1 MLAGS
6 LHILMEG
13 TPKGTDLVKIAED
26 IQKINGIL
34 GVHDLH
40 AWTITSKKHAM
51 SCHVIVHS
59 GLTVTEADALAK
71 QVQAVVQAHG
81 IGHITVQTEPAD
93 SDTACV
99 QACEQVSHG
108 CGHAHD

>member
-1 MLAGS
+1 
-6 LHILMEG
+6 
-13 TPKGTDLVKIAED
+13 
-26 IQKINGIL
+26 
-34 GVHDLH
+34 
-40 AWTITSKKHAM
+40 M

-59 GLTVTEADALAK
+59 GLTVAEADALAK
-71 QVQAVVQAHG
+71 QVQDVVQAHG